1 MNKIPPKPNDKRT
14 KRYKEWVAKYEKQSD
29 GVGDTVEK
37 ITKATGIKAAVDGV
51 FDALGKDCGC
61 DERKKTLNK
70 MFPYNKPNC
79 LTEPE
84 YNYLSDFYAANK
96 NRITGAEQNQ
106 LLAIY
111 NRVFNVREKAT
122 SCGSCFAGK
131 LNKLKSLFDKYE
143 QPN

>member
-14 KRYKEWVAKYEKQSD
+14 KRYKEWVAKYEQQSD

-61 DERKKTLNK
+61 DKRKEALNK

-79 LTEPE
+79 LTLDEHT
-84 YNYLSDFYAANK
+84 YLTEFYSK
-96 NRITGAEQNQ
+96 PRNRITGQQQRE
-106 LLAIY
+106 LLTIY
-111 NRVFNVREKAT
+111 NRVFNYNDKMT
-122 SCGSCFAGK
+122 NCGTCFAGK

-143 QPN
+143 

>member
-14 KRYKEWVAKYEKQSD
+14 KRYKEWVAKYEQQSD

-61 DERKKTLNK
+61 DKRKETLNK

-79 LTEPE
+79 LTQQEHS
-84 YNYLSDFYAANK
+84 YLTDFYSEPR
-96 NRITGAEQNQ
+96 NRITGQQQRE
-106 LLAIY
+106 LLTIY
-111 NRVFNVREKAT
+111 NRVFNYNYKRT
-122 SCGSCFAGK
+122 NCGSCFAGK

>member
-1 MNKIPPKPNDKRT
+1 MTKIPPKPNDKRT

-61 DERKKTLNK
+61 DKRKETLNK

-79 LTEPE
+79 LTQDEHS
-84 YNYLSDFYAANK
+84 YLTDFYAEER
-96 NRITGAEQNQ
+96 NRISVEQQ
-106 LLAIY
+106 RELLTIY
-111 NRVFNVREKAT
+111 NRVFNYNDKMT
-122 SCGSCFAGK
+122 SCGSCFARK

-143 QPN
+143 